1 METRSKS
8 VVVTFRR
15 PFILDGFDKVLSAGN
30 YIVDTEEEQ
39 IDSISISAWR
49 RVSTTMRVRIDGT
62 TEFRSI
68 DADELKEALLRDG
81 AQDDPALPPSAG
93 SAKGRYDRARKHG
106 KLPPI

>member
-1 METRSKS
+1 MKTRSKS

-49 RVSTTMRVRIDGT
+49 RVSTVICVRVDGT

-68 DADELKEALLRDG
+68 NAAELKEALLRDD
-81 AQDDPALPPSAG
+81 AQDNPALPPSAG
-93 SAKGRYDRARKHG
+93 YVKGRYDRARKHG
-106 KLPPI
+106 KLPTI

>member
-1 METRSKS
+1 MKTRSKS

-39 IDSISISAWR
+39 IDSISVTAWR

-68 DADELKEALLRDG
+68 DADELKEALLRDS
-81 AQDDPALPPSAG
+81 AQDDPASPRSAG

-106 KLPPI
+106 KLPTV